1 MLTVQCFETPGHFVF
16 YRLVPLRF
24 TLDRDGKPII
34 LLSERDVSRWS
45 WRKSTNRWSLNALA
59 AFVLHFL
66 QQLLALFVVFR
77 HPFYLVLVYAQKL
90 T

>member
-1 MLTVQCFETPGHFVF
+1 MQCFEAPGHFVF

-24 TLDRDGKPII
+24 TLDRDGKPVI
-34 LLSERDVSRWS
+34 LLAERDVSRS
-45 WRKSTNRWSLNALA
+45 NRRKSTDRWSVYGLA

-66 QQLLALFVVFR
+66 KQLLALIVVFR
-77 HPFYLVLVYAQKL
+77 HPFYLFLIDAQKL